1 MTWAIR
7 FEDISKRYR
16 GGQRGYPSL
25 RSDLTRLARRVLTPL
40 RPAEKPSGWLA
51 LDHLS
56 FEVPQG
62 EAFAI
67 IGPNGAGKTTTL
79 KMLTRISHPT
89 SGRLRVRG
97 RVGAL
102 IEVGSGVH
110 PELTGRENIWLYGR
124 IIGMSRPEI
133 ARRFDDIV
141 DFAELSESIDMP
153 VKMYSSGMQLRLGFA
168 VASHIDPDIFVV
180 DEALAVGDAG
190 FQVKCI
196 ERMTRLVSEGRTLV
210 FVSHNL
216 SAVETICPRGL
227 FLLDGRIEAI
237 GEAREVLRRYLDWVD
252 TRQQARIERKRQF
265 QSRPSKFLTVDRV
278 SFHDGRGQER
288 AAFRTG
294 ETVEIRLMVSTH
306 VPVRRPYFEIGISDG
321 RPGNLILCS
330 MLADGHVV
338 EVVEGPT
345 TVTCRIPQLP
355 LLPRV
360 YQIWC
365 SVRSHLAQGEL
376 FDWQLVGAFRVADG
390 PAWLK
395 GPGAIAHTGTEA
407 PIHTDY
413 TWRVT
418 TDANAG
424 VGDAREPQVQSS
436 ATGARGE
443 A

>member
-1 MTWAIR
+1 MTWAVR
-7 FEDISKRYR
+7 FEDICKRYR
-16 GGQRGYPSL
+16 GGRRGYPSI
-25 RSDLTRLARRVLTPL
+25 RSDLTRLGRRLLSPL
-40 RPAEKPSGWLA
+40 QRGDKPFGYLA
-51 LDHLS
+51 LDHVS

-62 EAFAI
+62 QAFAI
-67 IGPNGAGKTTTL
+67 IGPNGAGKTTAL

-133 ARRFDDIV
+133 AQRFDDIV

-168 VASHIDPDIFVV
+168 VASHVDPDIFVV

-196 ERMTRLVSEGRTLV
+196 ERMTRLVSEGRTLI
-210 FVSHNL
+210 FVSHSL
-216 SAVETICPRGL
+216 SAVEAICPLGL
-227 FLLDGRIEAI
+227 FLLDGRIEAV
-237 GEAREVLRRYLDWVD
+237 GEARDVLHRYLDWVD
-252 TRQQARIERKRQF
+252 TRQQARIDRRVQN
-265 QSRPSKFLTVDRV
+265 RPSKFLTIDRV
-278 SFHDGRGQER
+278 SFYDGRGQER

-294 ETVEIRLMVSTH
+294 ETIEIRLKVSAQ

-338 EVVEGPT
+338 EVLEGQT

-365 SVRSHLAQGEL
+365 AVRSHLAYGEL

-390 PAWLK
+390 PRGLN

-413 TWRVT
+413 DWRVT
-418 TDANAG
+418 TDA
-424 VGDAREPQVQSS
+424 DARVPS
-436 ATGARGE
+436 
-443 A
+443 